1 MLKYK
6 KGKRTAFALAS
17 PLLPKGEGE
26 TLRANERRCESNGY
40 GAISLTKVLA
50 VMTMNGSMDGNA
62 FEVFIQRCL
71 LPQLWVGA
79 IAVLAIS

>member
-6 KGKRTAFALAS
+6 KGKRTAFALSVS
-17 PLLPKGEGE
+17 PSPKGE
-26 TLRANERRCESNGY
+26 TLRANERQCESNGY